1 MKEVTIESETYIVP
15 ENINYETNTLLLL
28 EEFNESKI
36 RYHRNM
42 VAVLTKAKRAYIASL
57 KQDILKEKAG
67 MDFLE

>member
-1 MKEVTIESETYIVP
+1 MKEVTIENETYIVP
-15 ENINYETNTLLLL
+15 ENINDETNSFLLLA
-28 EEFNESKI
+28 EFNQSKI